1 MASDTEDHDGL
12 SRRRVLQGL
21 AAGSTISL
29 AGCPSDGDGD
39 GGGGDGGSGG
49 SGSGGSGSGGSLG
62 ERVPSLTMQYW
73 TSGLRTPEL
82 ELLVPIVQENIE
94 ERLGLGVDVEPT
106 ELVSSLGQVAADE
119 RTSDIM
125 AGYFVYTPEQ
135 LDPADDLDDYKL
147 SNAGAGGGTNYSQY
161 ASCEYTELVD
171 QQLRANT
178 REQRRDLVHQA
189 MQQMSED
196 RMCIPFA
203 ETVTFGLTNTDR
215 VEMNSVGMAGNAFGN
230 PRFYINSRPRQG
242 DTLTAYAL
250 PGIAQNMNFPTN
262 PLPTQL
268 AQWTQ
273 LIHSPLLQYDENFE
287 LENCLADTFEA
298 SDQSS
303 TFEIELHDHVFHN
316 GDPVTAA
323 DVKFTYEHLFGNADQ
338 FPLASTLP
346 AFDIEIV
353 DDTSLTI
360 DFESS
365 AQKFVT
371 ADVPMWGILKKDL
384 WEEAGAPDD
393 PRGVQFDEMI
403 GSGPFELNSF
413 QPGSQ
418 MELTPHEHP
427 TDEPEHRLI
436 WRIYSSKQPAYN
448 AFSDEQ
454 LDIFNGVPPSIFEQA
469 LDELDFAEGTN
480 TQGIQPFQLSPQ
492 MSHGP
497 MHFRE
502 LRDAIG
508 KVLDRREITQVALLG
523 EADPYMGTI
532 PFLPNHPWFPE
543 EGVENFTDDPTGDE
557 EAARQVL
564 EDAGWGWD
572 GDGNLHYP
580 EDADLSPAWPQ
591 GETPSPEDYP
601 CLE

>member
-1 MASDTEDHDGL
+1 MVSESNDHDGL
-12 SRRRVLQGL
+12 SRRRVLQGI

-29 AGCPSDGDGD
+29 AGCPGDGD
-39 GGGGDGGSGG
+39 DGGNGGG
-49 SGSGGSGSGGSLG
+49 GGSLG
-62 ERVPSLTMQYW
+62 ERVPSLAMQYW

-82 ELLVPIVQENIE
+82 ELLVPIVQENIQ
-94 ERLGLGVDVEPT
+94 ERLGLGVEVEPT
-106 ELVSSLGQVAADE
+106 ELVSSLGQVSADE
-119 RTSDIM
+119 RTSDVM

-135 LDPADDLDDYKL
+135 LDPADALDDYTL
-147 SNAGAGGGTNYSQY
+147 SNAGAGGGTNYAQY
-161 ASCEYTELVD
+161 ASCEYTDLVE

-178 REQRRDLVHQA
+178 REQRMDLVHQA

-196 RMCIPFA
+196 RMCIPMA
-203 ETVTFGLTNTDR
+203 ETVTFGVTNTDR

-230 PRFYINSRPRQG
+230 PRFYVDSRPLQS

-250 PGIAQNMNFPTN
+250 PGIAQNLNFPTN

-273 LIHSPLLQYDENFE
+273 LIHSPLLQYNENFE
-287 LENCLADTFEA
+287 LENYLAETFEA
-298 SDQSS
+298 SEQSS
-303 TFEIELHDHVFHN
+303 TFEIELHDHTFHD
-316 GDPVTAA
+316 GDPVTAE
-323 DVKFTYEHLFGNADQ
+323 DVQFTYEHLFGNADQ
-338 FPLASTLP
+338 FPLASALP
-346 AFDIEIV
+346 AFEIEII
-353 DDTSLTI
+353 DEQSLTI
-360 DFESS
+360 DFEAS

-371 ADVPMWGILKKDL
+371 ADVPMWGILKKDF
-384 WEEAGAPDD
+384 WVDAGARES
-393 PRGVQFDEMI
+393 PRDVEFDEMI

-413 QPGSQ
+413 QAGTQ
-418 MELTPHEHP
+418 LELIPHEHP
-427 TDEPEHRLI
+427 IDEPDHRLI

-469 LDELDFAEGTN
+469 LDLDFAEGSN
-480 TQGIQPFQLSPQ
+480 TQGIQPFQLNPQ

-497 MHFRE
+497 MQFRE

-508 KVLDRREITQVALLG
+508 KVLNRREISQVALLG
-523 EADPYMGTI
+523 DADPYMGTI
-532 PFLPNHPWFPE
+532 PFLPSHPWYPDE
-543 EGVENFTDDPTGDE
+543 DVETFTDDPTGDE

-564 EDAGWGWD
+564 QDAGWGWD

-580 EDADLSPAWPQ
+580 EGADLSPAWPQ